1 MVFKIEL
8 PRRKRP
14 IQMISLSEFFELNR
28 EIIFFVY
35 GLVFF
40 LLGFAIILQTRR
52 SSRLEL
58 ARSLRWLAAFGIT
71 HGFYEWGDL
80 FIPIQSEYLGVA
92 TMRLLY
98 LVHKILLAVSFAC
111 LLEFGI
117 AVHPSNKKT
126 RWLHG
131 VTAALLLFWAI
142 LAFGVFPGE
151 FDDIE
156 WRRQSNALARYLIGF
171 PGSLLA
177 AYSLRAHTYQRIKPL
192 NVPEIV
198 RMFQVAGISLF
209 VYAIVG
215 GIFVPP
221 VKFFPGNVLNV
232 DTFENWLGVP
242 PLVFRS
248 LVGAVI
254 AFTII
259 RALEI
264 FDLETERRIEQLE
277 QRQIINAEH
286 ERLARDLHDGA
297 IQKVYTAGLL
307 VESAERIADPESE
320 LGKRLKRAVGV
331 LSDSILDLRRNLA
344 ELHAHTQS
352 PGKPLDVL
360 LREIAENPN
369 YNSMVKVSVRADL
382 PGDKNISD
390 RRAGHL
396 LAIVNEAMANAVR
409 HAKAQMVSIQAEDRG
424 EALFIQIQDDG
435 IGLPSDFK
443 DGYGLRNMRDRARLL
458 NGRIEFDNNKGLL
471 VSLDVPWKD

>member
-1 MVFKIEL
+1 
-8 PRRKRP
+8 
-14 IQMISLSEFFELNR
+14 MISLSEFFELNR

-40 LLGFAIILQTRR
+40 ALGFAIILQTRR

-80 FIPIQSEYLGVA
+80 FIPIQNAYLSVP
-92 TMRLLY
+92 TMRTLY
-98 LVHKILLAVSFAC
+98 FIHKILLAFSFAC

-117 AVHPSNKKT
+117 AVHPSNKKA
-126 RWLHG
+126 RAFHG
-131 VTAALLLFWAI
+131 VTIALLIFWAI
-142 LAFGVFPGE
+142 LVFGVFPGK
-151 FDDIE
+151 FNDLE
-156 WRRQSNALARYLIGF
+156 WRRTANALARYFIGL

-177 AYSLRAHTYQRIKPL
+177 AYSLRAHTYQRIAPL
-192 NVPEIV
+192 NVPGIV
-198 RMFQVAGISLF
+198 RMFRAAGISLGI
-209 VYAIVG
+209 YAIVG

-221 VKFFPGNVLNV
+221 VAFFPGNILNV
-232 DTFENWLGVP
+232 DTFEAWFGVP

-277 QRQIINAEH
+277 QQQIINAEH

-344 ELHAHTQS
+344 ELHEHTKVTAS
-352 PGKPLDVL
+352 KPLAEL
-360 LREIAENPN
+360 LREISLNPN
-369 YNSMVKVSVRADL
+369 YNAMLKVSVQADL
-382 PGDKNISD
+382 PKEKIMPE
-390 RRAGHL
+390 RRTGHL
-396 LAIVNEAMANAVR
+396 MAIVNEAMANAVR

-435 IGLPSDFK
+435 SGLPSDFK

-458 NGRIEFDNNKGLL
+458 NGKIEFENNKGLL
-471 VSLDVPWKD
+471 VTLEAPWKD

>member
-1 MVFKIEL
+1 
-8 PRRKRP
+8 
-14 IQMISLSEFFELNR
+14 MISLSEFFELNR
-28 EIIFFVY
+28 EVIFFVY

-52 SSRLEL
+52 SSRLDL
-58 ARSLRWLAAFGIT
+58 ARSLRWLAGFGIT
-71 HGFYEWGDL
+71 HGLYEWGDL
-80 FIPIQSEYLGVA
+80 FIPIQAEYLSA
-92 TMRLLY
+92 STMRILY
-98 LVHKILLAVSFAC
+98 LIHKILLAVSFTC

-117 AVHPSNKKT
+117 AVHPSSKKT
-126 RWLHG
+126 RGFHRFTVGLF
-131 VTAALLLFWAI
+131 VFWAI
-142 LAFGVFPGE
+142 LAFAVFPGE

-177 AYSLRAHTYQRIKPL
+177 AYSLRVHTYQRIKPL
-192 NVPEIV
+192 NVPMIV
-198 RMFQVAGISLF
+198 QMFQAAGISLGI
-209 VYAIVG
+209 YAIVG
-215 GIFVPP
+215 GMIVPP
-221 VKFFPGNVLNV
+221 VDFFPGNILNV
-232 DTFENWLGVP
+232 NTFTKWIGVP

-277 QRQIINAEH
+277 QQQIIDAEH

-344 ELHAHTQS
+344 ELHEHTRVTAS
-352 PGKPLDVL
+352 RPLAEL
-360 LREIAENPN
+360 LHELALNPN
-369 YNSMVKVSVRADL
+369 YNAMLKVSVRADL
-382 PGDKNISD
+382 PEEKTMSE
-390 RRAGHL
+390 RRTGHL
-396 LAIVNEAMANAVR
+396 MAIIHEAMSNAVR
-409 HAKAQMVSIQAEDRG
+409 HAKAERVEIQAKDGG
-424 EALFIQIQDDG
+424 EALLIHIQDNG
-435 IGLPSDFK
+435 NGLPSELK
-443 DGYGLRNMRDRARLL
+443 DGYGLRNMRDRTRLL
-458 NGRIEFDNNKGLL
+458 NGKIEFENNKGLRTTL
-471 VSLDVPWKD
+471 EVPWKD